1 MRNVSV
7 FFICK
12 SNYIKK
18 KKKKEF
24 VIAHSSGSECPN
36 TKMNQFSAKYFF
48 QKTSHLPEIKCYFI
62 KTNGVLK
69 IKQKFYCHTEYN
81 VNINISLFS

>member
-1 MRNVSV
+1 MLV
-7 FFICK
+7 FFLYA
-12 SNYIKK
+12 SQTTLK

-48 QKTSHLPEIKCYFI
+48 
-62 KTNGVLK
+62 
-69 IKQKFYCHTEYN
+69 
-81 VNINISLFS
+81 

>member
-1 MRNVSV
+1 MLV
-7 FFICK
+7 FFLYA
-12 SNYIKK
+12 SQTTLKK

-48 QKTSHLPEIKCYFI
+48 
-62 KTNGVLK
+62 
-69 IKQKFYCHTEYN
+69 
-81 VNINISLFS
+81 

>member
-1 MRNVSV
+1 MLV
-7 FFICK
+7 FFLYASQTTLK
-12 SNYIKK
+12 KK

-48 QKTSHLPEIKCYFI
+48 
-62 KTNGVLK
+62 
-69 IKQKFYCHTEYN
+69 
-81 VNINISLFS
+81 